1 MKVPPEITYRNVEK
15 TDAIDT
21 LVNEKIAKLEQVC
34 SYISSCHIAIEKIN
48 DRPRSGSPYRVRIDI
63 TVPPGHELVGESNP
77 TEDTQYEP
85 LNAVI
90 RDAFNAARQQLV
102 KLTQRQHE
110 SDKSVSREIDRETTA
125 LVTKLF
131 RDRGYGFLKTL
142 DGQEIYFH
150 SNSVLHDDFERLEV
164 GTGVHF
170 FLGQGEEGPQASTI
184 KIIDKPGVRVGK
196 SEQTLIEPPLD
207 WKE

>member
-77 TEDTQYEP
+77 TEDIQYEP

-110 SDKSVSREIDRETTA
+110 SDKSVSREVDRETTA

-207 WKE
+207 WKK

>member
-1 MKVPPEITYRNVEK
+1 MKVTPEITYRNVEK
-15 TDAIDT
+15 TDAIDS
-21 LVNEKIAKLEQVC
+21 LVHEKIAKLEQVC
-34 SYISSCHIAIEKIN
+34 SYINSCYIAIEKIH

-63 TVPPGHELVGESNP
+63 TVPPGHELVAESNP
-77 TEDTQYEP
+77 GEDTQYEP

-90 RDAFNAARQQLV
+90 RDAFDAARQQLI
-102 KLTQRQHE
+102 KLTKRQHE
-110 SDKSVSREIDRETTA
+110 SDKSTSSEVAQDTIA

-150 SNSVLHDDFERLEV
+150 SNSVLNNDFERLEI

-170 FLGQGEEGPQASTI
+170 FVDQGEEGPQASTV
-184 KIIDKPGVRVGK
+184 KIVDKPGVRVGK
-196 SEQTLIEPPLD
+196 SDQTLIEPPLD
-207 WKE
+207 WRE